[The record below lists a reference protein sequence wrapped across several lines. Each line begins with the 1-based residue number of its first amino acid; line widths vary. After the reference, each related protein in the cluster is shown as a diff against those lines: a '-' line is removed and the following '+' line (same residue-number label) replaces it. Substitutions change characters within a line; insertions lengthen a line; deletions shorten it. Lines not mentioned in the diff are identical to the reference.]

1 MVSTISP
8 DALEAVAH
16 ADHGS
21 PFSVLGVHP
30 QPASGFVI
38 RTFQPNA
45 ATIAVILND
54 EAAPL
59 PMQKIHPAGIFE
71 AVVDGAAAPSRYRYE
86 MTTHSGDVRS
96 FFDPF
101 DSAAYPFQISELD
114 VYLFRQ
120 GRNLEIYEKM
130 GAHIREVDGVQGVN
144 FVVWAPNARR
154 VSVIGVFNNW
164 DARVHPM
171 HRHGD
176 SGVWELFIPGVTEGT
191 IYRYSV
197 RSQHHG
203 YQADKS
209 DPYGFYFQMRPE
221 NASIVYDIT
230 GYAWGDQA
238 WMTARAEASL
248 LKKPVAIYEL
258 HGGSWKHNENGEW
271 LSYRELANQLIPYLK
286 DLGFTHI
293 ELMPIAEHPF
303 DGSWGYQV
311 TGYYAPTSRYG
322 SPKDFMYFVDICHQN
337 GIGVILDWV
346 PAHFPK
352 DGYALSYFDGTH
364 LYSHEDPRLGE
375 HPDWGTYIF
384 NYGRNEV
391 RNFLLA
397 NALFWLRYYHIDG
410 LRVDAVASMLYL
422 DYSRKAGQW
431 VPNQYGSNENLE
443 AIAFLREFNTL
454 VHREAPGAVTIA
466 EESTSWPMVSRPT
479 YVGGLGF
486 TFKWNMGWMHDTL
499 DYFKLNPI
507 FRRYHHNLITFLIVY
522 AFSENFVL
530 ALSHDEVVHL
540 KGSLLTKM
548 PGDWWQKFASL
559 RLLYGM
565 QYGMPGKKLNFMGHE
580 FGQWEEWGEAK
591 QLEWNLTVY
600 PTHSGVQS
608 WIRDLNRVYRE
619 QPALFE
625 QDFDGHGFEWINAN
639 DVEQNVYTWM
649 RFAEDH
655 DDYLVI
661 AANCTPVPRMYYRVG
676 VPDAGVYDE
685 LLNSD
690 AHVYG
695 GGDVGNGGSITT
707 ETIPWGRFQQSL
719 SLTLPPLGIIVL
731 RLRPSPARAGE
742 PTENVDVAP

>member
-1 MVSTISP
+1 MLSKMNP

-30 QPASGFVI
+30 LESNKYVV
-38 RTFQPNA
+38 RTIQPNA
-45 ATIAVILND
+45 ASISLLLEDGPEPIPMHKVHPVGIYEVIIT
-54 EAAPL
+54 ATA
-59 PMQKIHPAGIFE
+59 HPK
-71 AVVDGAAAPSRYRYE
+71 RYRFE
-86 MTTHSGDVRS
+86 MTTHAGEIIV
-96 FFDPF
+96 FHDPY
-101 DSAAYPFQISELD
+101 DSAAFPFQLTDFDI
-114 VYLFRQ
+114 YLLRQ
-120 GRNLEIYEKM
+120 GRHLESYAKM
-130 GAHIREVDGVQGVN
+130 GAHLRDAAGVQGVN
-144 FVVWAPNARR
+144 FVLWAPNARR
-154 VSVIGVFNNW
+154 ISVIGDFNNW
-164 DARVHPM
+164 DARLHPM
-171 HRHGD
+171 QRLGD
-176 SGVWELFIPGVTEGT
+176 SGFWELFIPGVPEGS

-197 RSQHHG
+197 RSSQHG

-209 DPYGFYFQMRPE
+209 DPYGFYFEKRPQ
-221 NASIVYDIT
+221 NASIVYNLD
-230 GYAWGDQA
+230 GYEWGDGA
-238 WMTARAEASL
+238 WMKERAETSL
-248 LKKPVAIYEL
+248 LKKPMAIYEL
-258 HGGSWKHNENGEW
+258 HAGSWKFNERGEW
-271 LSYRELANQLIPYLK
+271 LTYRELAAQLVPYLK
-286 DLGFTHI
+286 DMGFTHL

-322 SPKDFMYFVDICHQN
+322 TPKDFMYFVDCCHQA
-337 GIGVILDWV
+337 GIGVIVDWV

-364 LYSHEDPRLGE
+364 LYSHADPRQGE
-375 HPDWGTYIF
+375 HPDWGTFIF

-391 RNFLLA
+391 RNFLLS
-397 NALFWLRYYHIDG
+397 NALFWLRYFHIDG

-431 VPNQYGSNENLE
+431 IPNQYGSNENLD

-454 VHREAPGAVTIA
+454 VHREFPGTITVA

-507 FRRYHHNLITFLIVY
+507 FRRYHHNLITFLLVY

-559 RLLYGM
+559 RLLFGM
-565 QYGMPGKKLNFMGHE
+565 QYALPGKKLNFMGAE

-591 QLEWNLTVY
+591 QLEWNLTAY
-600 PTHSGVQS
+600 PTHSGVQN
-608 WIRDLNRVYRE
+608 WVRDLNALYRQ
-619 QPALFE
+619 QPALYE
-625 QDFDGHGFEWINAN
+625 QDFDAHGFEWLNAN
-639 DVEQNVYTWM
+639 DIEQSVYSWI
-649 RFAEDH
+649 RYAEDRS
-655 DDYLVI
+655 DYLVI
-661 AANCTPVPRMYYRVG
+661 AVNATPVPRMYYRVG
-676 VPDAGVYDE
+676 VPDPGTYEE

-690 AHVYG
+690 AKVYG
-695 GGDVGNGGSITT
+695 GGDVGNGGALHSESIA
-707 ETIPWGRFQQSL
+707 WGHFQQSL

-731 RLRPSPARAGE
+731 RLRRSNPEANGAH
-742 PTENVDVAP
+742 